1 MVARLMLT
9 VLLASGLAV
18 AQRGGGGGGMGG
30 GEEGGMGGG
39 GGMGAG
45 AGGGMEGG
53 GAPRAQRQ
61 TPAEV
66 FMNKL
71 KLKQD
76 QQEEAVKILSEAVQK
91 ARPVITQINQG
102 RQMIATSLLQ
112 KKTDEEMKPLMEAF
126 TKVNIQMATMQAD
139 AFAKVYALLK
149 PNQQKNA
156 GQAFELMHSIFM
168 PPVQAGGGRGMGRQG
183 GAGVDASKGSGS
195 GRGRN

>member
-1 MVARLMLT
+1 MVVRLMLT
-9 VLLASGLAV
+9 VLLAGGLAV
-18 AQRGGGGGGMGG
+18 AQRGGSSVGGD
-30 GEEGGMGGG
+30 EGGMGGG

-53 GAPRAQRQ
+53 GMPRAQRQ

-76 QQEEAVKILSEAVQK
+76 QQEEAIKILSDAVQK
-91 ARPVITQINQG
+91 ARPVTTQINQG
-102 RQMIATSLLQ
+102 RQAIATSLLQ

-139 AFAKVYALLK
+139 AFAKVYAILK

-183 GAGVDASKGSGS
+183 SAGGGGREGGSGS
-195 GRGRN
+195 GRGGRN